1 MPAAPD
7 SFQTAFRPQYPKYG
21 RRYSLL
27 IDGVLYAPVE
37 FDSRPEN
44 PNNLNRD
51 ARIVAARV
59 AEALGVTVEV
69 VKHLRNEDRVEG
81 FYVSR

>member
-1 MPAAPD
+1 MPQTPD
-7 SFQTAFRPQYPKYG
+7 RFQTAFRPQYPAHG

-27 IDGVLYAPVE
+27 IEGTLYAPVE

-59 AEALGVTVEV
+59 AESLGVTVEV
-69 VKHLRNEDRVEG
+69 VKHLATGDRIEG
-81 FYVSR
+81 FYA